1 MRSSPNAGIS
11 PAEAVP
17 DSDEAAAEDTSDL
30 EESAG
35 KDTSDLEESAGVGD
49 VAEDVPGVEQA
60 VRKRTQERIKH
71 IIFFIAVNTLIS
83 HNDTSCNNIA
93 SDILQYKTKYVLLD
107 HFHSNILN
115 NNNGEYHR

>member
-17 DSDEAAAEDTSDL
+17 DSDEAA
-30 EESAG
+30 
-35 KDTSDLEESAGVGD
+35 GVGD
-49 VAEDVPGVEQA
+49 VAEDVPVAEQA
-60 VRKRTQERIKH
+60 VRKRAQERIKH
-71 IIFFIAVNTLIS
+71 IILFIAINTPTF
-83 HNDTSCNNIA
+83 HENTSYNNIA
-93 SDILQYKTKYVLLD
+93 SDILQYKTKYVPLD

>member
-30 EESAG
+30 DESAG
-35 KDTSDLEESAGVGD
+35 AGD
-49 VAEDVPGVEQA
+49 VAEDVPVAEQA

-115 NNNGEYHR
+115 NNSGECHR

>member
-35 KDTSDLEESAGVGD
+35 KDTSDL
-49 VAEDVPGVEQA
+49 EDVPGVEQA

>member
-17 DSDEAAAEDTSDL
+17 DSDEAAAEDNSDL
-30 EESAG
+30 DEVAG
-35 KDTSDLEESAGVGD
+35 VDTSDLDESAGAGD
-49 VAEDVPGVEQA
+49 VAEDVPVAEQA
-60 VRKRTQERIKH
+60 VRKRAQERIKH
-71 IIFFIAVNTLIS
+71 IILFIAINTPTF
-83 HNDTSCNNIA
+83 HENTSYNNIA
-93 SDILQYKTKYVLLD
+93 SDILQYKTKYVPLD

>member
-11 PAEAVP
+11 PAEVVP
-17 DSDEAAAEDTSDL
+17 DSDEAAAE
-30 EESAG
+30 
-35 KDTSDLEESAGVGD
+35 DTSDLEESAGVGD

-60 VRKRTQERIKH
+60 VRKRAQERIKH